1 MAIREI
7 PVYEAKTRLSELL
20 AAVEQG
26 EQGEQVTNTLRG
38 VAVARLVPAAR
49 ARRAPASQRQRVKET
64 FAQLR
69 TQRAGITLDTPLGA
83 VIAEGR
89 D

>member
-1 MAIREI
+1 MTIKEV
-7 PVYEAKTRLSELL
+7 PVFEAKARLSELL

-26 EQGEQVTNTLRG
+26 EQVTITRRG
-38 VAVARLVPAAR
+38 VAVARLVPNTPL
-49 ARRAPASQRQRVKET
+49 RRSAASQRQRVAQT

-69 TQRAGITLDTPLGA
+69 EQRGGVVLDMPLREI
-83 VIAEGR
+83 IADGR

>member
-1 MAIREI
+1 MAIKEV
-7 PVYEAKTRLSELL
+7 PVFEAKTRLSELL

-26 EQGEQVTNTLRG
+26 EQVTITRRG
-38 VAVARLVPAAR
+38 VAVARLVPALA
-49 ARRAPASQRQRVKET
+49 ARRATASQRQRVAET

-69 TQRAGITLDTPLGA
+69 TQRAGVMLDAPLGE
-83 VIAEGR
+83 VIAAGR